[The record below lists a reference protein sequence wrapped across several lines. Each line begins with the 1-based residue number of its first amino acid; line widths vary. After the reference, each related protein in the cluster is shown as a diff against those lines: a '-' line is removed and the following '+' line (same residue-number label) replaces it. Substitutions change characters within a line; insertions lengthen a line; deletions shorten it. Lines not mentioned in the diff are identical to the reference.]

1 MHGVEIAA
9 HSRIYLYLASPPC
22 LQGACLPGQEAPA
35 SLLGRRG
42 ARLFVNGLPNYPEPL
57 TAACRP
63 LMWCLEFVGV
73 GLVGAVV
80 VFFFLQDFNFQ
91 NWSDPLWE
99 IF

>member
-63 LMWCLEFVGV
+63 LMWCLEFVGI
-73 GLVGAVV
+73 GLVGAAVV
-80 VFFFLQDFNFQ
+80 GFFFPAGF
-91 NWSDPLWE
+91 
-99 IF
+99 